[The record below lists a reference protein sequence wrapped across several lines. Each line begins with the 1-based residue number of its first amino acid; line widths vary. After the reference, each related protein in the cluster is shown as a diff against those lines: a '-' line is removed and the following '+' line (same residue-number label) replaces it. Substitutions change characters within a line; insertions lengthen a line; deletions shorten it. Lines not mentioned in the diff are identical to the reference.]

1 MGSCRKR
8 NPFPTV
14 AQTVG
19 FAPLERELKVFSW
32 LDGHVCTTC
41 APGDQEKS
49 QYRQRERGA
58 RRSAS
63 DCADCR
69 AGRGY
74 CSRKV
79 LARAGLT
86 LDDIDLFEV
95 NEAFAVAVEKYIR
108 DLRIDRNKINV
119 NGGSIALGH
128 PIGATGT
135 VLIGASFPTGSPH
148 PASRCN
154 SNCAGTINAEAPPR
168 RRAQGSLGRR
178 RRT

>member
-1 MGSCRKR
+1 MHAEIKKNLTTGSASMVRDEAL
-8 NPFPTV
+8 PTV
-14 AQTVG
+14 QIV
-19 FAPLERELKVFSW
+19 AP
-32 LDGHVCTTC
+32 
-41 APGDQEKS
+41 A
-49 QYRQRERGA
+49 
-58 RRSAS
+58 
-63 DCADCR
+63 ADILP
-69 AGRGY
+69 A
-74 CSRKV
+74 SRKV

-86 LDDIDLFEV
+86 RDDIDLFEV

-148 PASRCN
+148 PASRCK
-154 SNCAGTINAEAPPR
+154 SNCAGTKNAEAPPQ